1 MRRTAQ
7 QRRASRAPVDRKQ
20 RPPVLYRDEERALV
34 RAAKARRGDAREQLV
49 DAFGPLVA
57 SCARRYRNSPGV
69 ERSEL
74 LQQGVVGLL
83 RAVERF
89 DTECGTP
96 FWAYAA
102 WWVREAMQQLVSELA
117 RPVVLSDRA
126 ERQLARVNDA
136 RRAHL
141 RERGR
146 DASMVEITA
155 RTGLDMHQVANL
167 VAAGRPS
174 RSLEEPVR
182 PDEVDARLEDQIA
195 DASAEEA
202 FNAAQRR
209 IDVSMLRPLLQVLS
223 ARERRVV
230 TARFG
235 VDGPERTLR
244 ELGGDLG
251 ISAERVRQIEERAL
265 DRLHQAVVP
274 GTGGSAQT
282 YLLKPGG
289 ADLPPTKRETA
300 CG

>member
-1 MRRTAQ
+1 MLRTAQ
-7 QRRASRAPVDRKQ
+7 ERRASRA
-20 RPPVLYRDEERALV
+20 RPSFGTNRRPVLHRDEERVLV
-34 RAAKARRGDAREQLV
+34 RAAKERRGEARAQLV
-49 DAFGPLVA
+49 DAFSPLVA

-74 LQQGVVGLL
+74 MQQGIVGLL

-89 DTECGTP
+89 DTESGTP

-136 RRAHL
+136 RRTHL

-146 DASMVEITA
+146 EASMVDITA
-155 RTGLDMHQVANL
+155 RTGLDLRQVANL

-182 PDEVDARLEDQIA
+182 SDEVDARVEDQIA

-202 FNAAQRR
+202 FDVMQGR
-209 IDVSMLRPLLQVLS
+209 IDVSMVRPLLQMLS

-230 TARFG
+230 MARFG
-235 VDGPERTLR
+235 LDGPERTLR
-244 ELGGDLG
+244 ELGTDLG
-251 ISAERVRQIEERAL
+251 VSAERVRQIEERAL
-265 DRLHQAVVP
+265 DRLYQAVVRR
-274 GTGGSAQT
+274 TRSA
-282 YLLKPGG
+282 
-289 ADLPPTKRETA
+289 ETRS
-300 CG
+300 